1 MSDAPLH
8 AVETATKHKLRAALS
23 DWNWG
28 AIAAGVVVALA
39 SQILLLWLG
48 NAFALSV
55 GDEQPAGGFAIWV
68 IVVQLGSLF
77 LGAAFAG
84 YLARTS
90 SIFSGAA
97 VGAFT
102 WALALVL
109 GSALATQPLAGWR
122 PQDVSAAAWTTFFG
136 AILSL
141 ITAMLGGA
149 LGSRSVRRIV
159 DEPTPYERPIATQ
172 EHIAPTRLSP

>member
-1 MSDAPLH
+1 MQSIDR
-8 AVETATKHKLRAALS
+8 VETATKHKLRAALS
-23 DWNWG
+23 DWNWA

-55 GDEQPAGGFAIWV
+55 GDEEPAGGFAVWV
-68 IVVQLGSLF
+68 ILVQLGSLF

-97 VGAFT
+97 IGAFT

-136 AILSL
+136 GILSL
-141 ITAMLGGA
+141 GTAMIGGA
-149 LGSRSVRRIV
+149 LGSRSVRRLV
-159 DEPTPYERPIATQ
+159 EEPRPYEPGIATE
-172 EHIAPTRLSP
+172 EHVVPTRFTP